1 MANWFHISPDR
12 PYFCVVGSP
21 IDHSKSPQIHQ
32 AFAAQFD
39 IDLRYEK
46 IKVEQNYFADA
57 LKEFVAEG
65 GRAMNV
71 TVPHKEDACAS
82 ADIRSER
89 ADLAGAANMI
99 SVGRDGET
107 IADNSDGAGLIQ
119 DLRINRQLELRG
131 SRVLLLGA
139 GGAARGVVPSLL
151 AQRPSELVVVNRS
164 FAKAKELA
172 ERFGSLG
179 PVRAAE
185 YTTIGEGPYGL
196 IVNATSLSLSGEV
209 PPLDPDYVSANT
221 WCYDMMYT
229 SNGRTPFLDWCASGG
244 AAGCSDGLG
253 MLVEQAAN
261 AFSIWH
267 GREPDTASVIDLL
280 R

>member
-1 MANWFHISPDR
+1 MPNRFHISPGR

-32 AFAAQFD
+32 EFALQFG
-39 IDLRYEK
+39 IELSYEK
-46 IKVEQNYFADA
+46 IKVEPNDFCEA
-57 LKEFVAEG
+57 LAEFVASG
-65 GRAMNV
+65 GRAMNI
-71 TVPHKEDACAS
+71 TVPHKEAACAC

-99 SVGRDGET
+99 SVGPDGET
-107 IADNSDGAGLIQ
+107 IADNSDGAGLIR
-119 DLRINRQLELRG
+119 DLLVNHQLELRG
-131 SRVLLLGA
+131 SRILLLGA

-151 AQRPSELVVVNRS
+151 EQGPSELVIANRTRL
-164 FAKAKELA
+164 KADELT

-179 PVRAAE
+179 PIRAAE
-185 YTTIGEGPYGL
+185 FSTIGDGGFGL
-196 IVNATSLSLSGEV
+196 IVNATSLSLSGEI
-209 PPLDPDYVSANT
+209 PPLDPTYIEAST

-229 SNGRTPFLDWCASGG
+229 STGRTPFLDWCLSNG

-261 AFSIWH
+261 AFSLWH
-267 GREPDTASVIDLL
+267 GKAPDTTPVIECL

>member
-1 MANWFHISPDR
+1 MANWFHITPDR

-32 AFAAQFD
+32 AFAVQFG
-39 IDLRYEK
+39 IELRYEK
-46 IKVEQNYFADA
+46 IKVEQNYFSEA
-57 LKEFVAEG
+57 LKEFVVEG

-71 TVPHKEDACAS
+71 TVPHKEAAVAS

-89 ADLAGAANMI
+89 ANLAGAANMI
-99 SVGRDGET
+99 SVGRDGKT
-107 IADNSDGAGLIQ
+107 VADNSDGAGLIR
-119 DLRINRQLELRG
+119 DLQTNLHLELRG
-131 SRVLLLGA
+131 SRILLLGA
-139 GGAARGVVPSLL
+139 GGAARGAVPSLL
-151 AQRPSELVVVNRS
+151 AQGPSELVVVNRTGS
-164 FAKAKELA
+164 KAKELA

-179 PVRAAE
+179 SVRAAE
-185 YTTIGEGPYGL
+185 YGSIGDGPYGL
-196 IVNATSLSLSGEV
+196 IVNATSLSLSGET
-209 PPLDPDYVSANT
+209 PPLDPNYVSANT

-229 SNGRTPFLDWCASGG
+229 SNGRTPFLDWCRANG

-267 GREPDTASVIDLL
+267 GKEPDTASVINSL